1 MAVLNFLLP
10 LFAIAFCAGFI
21 GSLTGIGG
29 GIIIT
34 PALVLLFGVDIHYAM
49 GASLVAL
56 IVTSSGAAITTL
68 KQGHT
73 NIRIG
78 MLLEMTVIVGVG
90 IGALLLTVTSVH
102 ILAII
107 FGCVL
112 MLSAYSSMR
121 RREDKEDRTS
131 SHPWATALQLESNH
145 PTAHGIEHY
154 TVHRV
159 PLALSLM
166 GMAGVLSSLLGIG
179 SGVLKVLSMDQAMG
193 LPYRVS
199 TATSNFMIGITAA
212 ASVGVYLS
220 LGYIDAALTFPIVI
234 GVLVGAIL
242 GSHALKRINV
252 RVLRLVFGGVVF
264 LAASQ
269 MIYRGLVG
277 GL

>member
-1 MAVLNFLLP
+1 MAALNFLLP
-10 LFAIAFCAGFI
+10 LFAVAFCAGFI

-56 IVTSSGAAITTL
+56 IVTSSGAAITTV

-78 MLLEMTVIVGVG
+78 MLLEMAVIIGVGV
-90 IGALLLTVTSVH
+90 GALLLTVTPINV
-102 ILAII
+102 IAVI

-112 MLSAYSSMR
+112 MLSAYSSAR
-121 RREDKEDRTS
+121 KREDKISSRS
-131 SHPWATALQLESNH
+131 SHPWAKTLQLESAY
-145 PTAHGIEHY
+145 PTAHGVEPY

-159 PLALSLM
+159 PLALGLM
-166 GMAGVLSSLLGIG
+166 GVAGVLSSLLGIG
-179 SGVLKVLSMDQAMG
+179 SGVLKVLAMDQAMG

-220 LGYIDAALTFPIVI
+220 LGYIDAALTFPIII
-234 GVLVGAIL
+234 GVLVGAIV

-252 RVLRLVFGGVVF
+252 RILRLVFGGVVF

-269 MIYRGLVG
+269 MVYRGLVG